1 MSTIVVLLAL
11 SAAIGFALGSFS
23 WLAIAVSGVALAVL
37 SSVALHIQGF
47 STFPGIAIVIA
58 CLTMNQIA
66 YLASESLQTNVPVD
80 QFRRR
85 PARNHPGFSDDAS
98 L

>member
-1 MSTIVVLLAL
+1 MSAIVVLLAL

-66 YLASESLQTNVPVD
+66 YLAGMFANQRSSGPIQKKAGAKPSW
-80 QFRRR
+80 F
-85 PARNHPGFSDDAS
+85 F
-98 L
+98 